1 MKVMDI
7 LVFVAG
13 VLVGMG
19 GMWLLRRKNKTGD
32 SKGNRM
38 PAGLEITLNDIIHLA
53 SLNSISDLNAL
64 MIEYRIPVKYPVFYE
79 KYQMLSKQEKDFYF
93 SELVTVCA
101 GNRKDEILDLYERY
115 PGLSTQDVL
124 LWLMMEIHTDN
135 KTISRILGIQAEAL
149 KKRKARLK
157 LKMQPEH

>member
-1 MKVMDI
+1 
-7 LVFVAG
+7 
-13 VLVGMG
+13 
-19 GMWLLRRKNKTGD
+19 
-32 SKGNRM
+32 
-38 PAGLEITLNDIIHLA
+38 
-53 SLNSISDLNAL
+53 
-64 MIEYRIPVKYPVFYE
+64 
-79 KYQMLSKQEKDFYF
+79 MLSKQEKDFYF

>member
-1 MKVMDI
+1 MDI

-93 SELVTVCA
+93 TIQTPGNVIPIIRIEIQSNKAMQRQRISFTSSSA
-101 GNRKDEILDLYERY
+101 G
-115 PGLSTQDVL
+115 
-124 LWLMMEIHTDN
+124 
-135 KTISRILGIQAEAL
+135 QA
-149 KKRKARLK
+149 
-157 LKMQPEH
+157 PH